1 MVAWTPRRWALRATA
16 WAWLPA
22 LAATT
27 PRFRS
32 SGVSSANLLAAP
44 RSLNDPVRCRFSSLK
59 WIRAPQ
65 SSLNGSESGHGVTP
79 TMPRM
84 RSRAARTSCRVSIAR
99 QGDRAGPPGPV
110 VMWDEGASAMGC
122 RSTRKDSV
130 WRLGV
135 RMAGKASVRVVDRL
149 AVVDETRADR
159 QTIEIYELVTRKV
172 RVGRV
177 PLLFK
182 ALAAEKALGP
192 CWTALRPAIRVRA
205 FEEAADDLRARAA
218 RAAVD
223 LGCPLIETQLEWAG
237 YDVDEIDQIR
247 GQVDIFHYVDA
258 KLLMAVTV
266 LAEALSGGVGGV
278 SRGPRGEQRVPRGVP
293 HEMDP
298 IELVPEDAGGAL
310 GKVFRSIRTHLGLGI
325 VPDDFRALGRWPK
338 YLELAWTDARKRDGE
353 APARI
358 ALNEIGG
365 VGGEGA
371 RQLPGRGGGSAGA
384 PRAAGG
390 GPPRRDAPLQPVRA
404 RPPRV
409 G

>member
-1 MVAWTPRRWALRATA
+1 ATA
-16 WAWLPA
+16 WAGLPA

-32 SGVSSANLLAAP
+32 CGVSSANLLAAP

-99 QGDRAGPPGPV
+99 QGDRAGPPGQV

-122 RSTRKDSV
+122 GSTREDSV

-149 AVVDETRADR
+149 AVVDE
-159 QTIEIYELVTRKV
+159 
-172 RVGRV
+172 
-177 PLLFK
+177 
-182 ALAAEKALGP
+182 
-192 CWTALRPAIRVRA
+192 
-205 FEEAADDLRARAA
+205 
-218 RAAVD
+218 
-223 LGCPLIETQLEWAG
+223 
-237 YDVDEIDQIR
+237 IDQIR

-258 KLLMAVTV
+258 KLLMAVAV
-266 LAEALSGGVGGV
+266 LAEAVSGGVGGV

-298 IELVPEDAGGAL
+298 IELVPEDADGVL
-310 GKVFRSIRTHLGLGI
+310 GKVFRSIRTHLGL
-325 VPDDFRALGRWPK
+325 
-338 YLELAWTDARKRDGE
+338 
-353 APARI
+353 
-358 ALNEIGG
+358 
-365 VGGEGA
+365 
-371 RQLPGRGGGSAGA
+371 
-384 PRAAGG
+384 
-390 GPPRRDAPLQPVRA
+390 
-404 RPPRV
+404 
-409 G
+409 